1 MTMMTT
7 RSVVVAMVSLLL
19 FQGEYVSTSAFV
31 SQVSSATKTK
41 TTTTS
46 TGTTSATT
54 TQRFMIDPISI
65 NVGIAAFSAA
75 AGAASQFPKMQA
87 LEREL
92 EIAKLALTQVR
103 NFIIKWQKSKNR
115 PGETC
120 PRKAICCSFF
130 VFGDCLSK
138 STSWFLLLL
147 LLLPPS
153 LLHPQSEREMVNK
166 MKELED
172 RLFTI
177 DQEYEAQ
184 TARFKKQYDVRT
196 QEQLATMKEK
206 IKSDFEFKLDIKL
219 EEEKSKMLQE
229 KLEFIN
235 GMGVNKSNELFGL
248 RIKQQSITEANEQLE
263 KALAQ
268 SEAELER
275 LRKASSSAAT
285 KKKFLFF

>member
-1 MTMMTT
+1 MSEYGHTLFILFGFG
-7 RSVVVAMVSLLL
+7 VPFLIIHLLAVAV
-19 FQGEYVSTSAFV
+19 A
-31 SQVSSATKTK
+31 
-41 TTTTS
+41 
-46 TGTTSATT
+46 
-54 TQRFMIDPISI
+54 SI
-65 NVGIAAFSAA
+65 
-75 AGAASQFPKMQA
+75 
-87 LEREL
+87 R
-92 EIAKLALTQVR
+92 
-103 NFIIKWQKSKNR
+103 
-115 PGETC
+115 
-120 PRKAICCSFF
+120 
-130 VFGDCLSK
+130 
-138 STSWFLLLL
+138 
-147 LLLPPS
+147 
-153 LLHPQSEREMVNK
+153 LHPLQSEREMVNK

-268 SEAELER
+268 SETELER
-275 LRKASSSAAT
+275 LRKASSPAAT